1 MERINAQWL
10 VQFALFMAIF
20 VGCVVSIFNPVK
32 VDIVY
37 GDVAGYVSFGAGS
50 LAGLELMAKAWVNN
64 TGYFVTVG
72 VTGVLAIA
80 GAVMSIRNIKEG
92 QYEKSA

>member
-1 MERINAQWL
+1 MEKINAKWL
-10 VQFALFMAIF
+10 IQFALFMAIF
-20 VGCVVSIFNPVK
+20 VGCVVSIFNPVQ
-32 VDIVY
+32 VDIEY
-37 GDVAGYVSFGAGS
+37 EDISGYVSFGAGS
-50 LAGLELMAKAWVNN
+50 LAGMELMGKAWVSN

-92 QYEKSA
+92 QYE